1 MYLIPTPTRQRASP
15 VLRDRFLNALDRYDQ
30 PALRDTVRDLLGC
43 VNPLPSG
50 TCILLG
56 LAPGSTYGDAAD
68 AITSSLRVPN
78 LTPHDGMVRGRAGR
92 KLKRV

>member
-15 VLRDRFLNALDRYDQ
+15 VMRDRFLNALDQHDQ
-30 PALRDTVRDLLGC
+30 PALRDTARDLLGC

-68 AITSSLRVPN
+68 TITSSLRAKP
-78 LTPHDGMVRGRAGR
+78 DDA
-92 KLKRV
+92 

>member
-30 PALRDTVRDLLGC
+30 PVIRDTVRVLLGC

-56 LAPGSTYGDAAD
+56 LVPGSTYGDAAD
-68 AITSSLRVPN
+68 MITSSLRAKP
-78 LTPHDGMVRGRAGR
+78 DAA
-92 KLKRV
+92 

>member
-1 MYLIPTPTRQRASP
+1 MYHIPIPTSPRASP
-15 VLRDRFLNALDRYDQ
+15 VLRDRLLNALDQHDQ
-30 PALRDTVRDLLGC
+30 PALRDAVRDLLGC

-68 AITSSLRVPN
+68 AITSSMCAKP
-78 LTPHDGMVRGRAGR
+78 DAA
-92 KLKRV
+92 

>member
-1 MYLIPTPTRQRASP
+1 MSVSALPALTSMYLIPTPSRQRASLI
-15 VLRDRFLNALDRYDQ
+15 LRDRFLNALDQHDQ
-30 PALRDTVRDLLGC
+30 PVLRETVRDLLGC

-68 AITSSLRVPN
+68 AITSSLWPRP
-78 LTPHDGMVRGRAGR
+78 DAA
-92 KLKRV
+92 